1 MGPHGKQVKRSNRIL
16 IAGIVLVCVCKLILV
31 ESLCIVAIPEGMED
45 DRLFVD
51 LAVSILNGEWLGHYN
66 HMTLSKGPF
75 FPLFLAANFL
85 LGLPL
90 KFTEQL
96 LYLVSGIVLLYAL
109 SGTIKNRVLLLV
121 LFVVYAFNPAA
132 ASVASLR
139 VLREGIYPS
148 LTVLVFAGMIGMA
161 LSSEQP
167 TKRLVKWSLLTGI
180 ALSAF
185 WLTREEGAWIIPSI
199 FISIAVSV
207 RQAYRRRGE
216 APIFSRLFVTAFLPW
231 MICVLGL
238 GVVAS
243 INKVK
248 YDIFATNEI
257 KNEPFASAYAAFL
270 RVDHSEPIIVP
281 AGWKARVAVPRSVR
295 DAVAGVSPSFRD
307 IQFDKVGN
315 VWVEMSCRN
324 AKEPC
329 DDMSGGVFLWAL
341 RQAVQK
347 AGYYEDSKK
356 AADYYR
362 KLTNEVNAACDEKR
376 LKCGPKRSSLVP
388 PLRPEHLQEIPSIFL
403 RGVLMVSTF
412 GGAHTGL
419 YPSAPGSPEGMA
431 LFRNLSRGIVS
442 LPAIHEKQV
451 RIRGWVFQPGGEAVD
466 VKVLSDSRNTFVERQ
481 AGEDVVRHFKDP
493 AARNARFH
501 IDAKYYDECR
511 LVFSIKGRILA
522 EASLHERPESFRP
535 FATFNERPL
544 SFKIYDSKTLFVI
557 DESIEVNPNP
567 LMALNKLTDLRIDI
581 LNRIAVTYS
590 EYYRYFGM
598 IALLFYSY
606 ALFLFIRR
614 KTTPLFFINSSLLL
628 AIITRLLLVTVV
640 HVTSFHAMH
649 LLYLSCIHPLMLVF
663 TFLAVADGILYL
675 KHNPLNVSA

>member
-1 MGPHGKQVKRSNRIL
+1 MGPRRKQVKRSNRIL
-16 IAGIVLVCVCKLILV
+16 IAGIALVYVCKLILV
-31 ESLCIVAIPEGMED
+31 ESLRIVAIPGGIED

-66 HMTLSKGPF
+66 HMTLSKDPF

-96 LYLVSGIVLLYAL
+96 LYLLSGIILLYAL
-109 SGTIKNRVLLLV
+109 SGTIKNRFCLLV
-121 LFVVYAFNPAA
+121 LFVIYAFNPAA
-132 ASVASLR
+132 ASVATLR

-185 WLTREEGAWIIPSI
+185 WLTREEGVWIIPSI
-199 FISIAVSV
+199 FVSIVVSV
-207 RQAYRRRGE
+207 LQAYRRRAE
-216 APIFSRLFVTAFLPW
+216 PQFFSRLFVTTLLPW
-231 MICVLGL
+231 MICAL
-238 GVVAS
+238 GVGLVAS

-248 YDIFATNEI
+248 YDIFTTNEI
-257 KNEPFASAYAAFL
+257 KSKPFASAYGAFL
-270 RVDHSEPIIVP
+270 RVDHSEPIVVP
-281 AGWKARVAVPRSVR
+281 TGWQARVSVPRSVR
-295 DAVAGVSPSFRD
+295 NAVAGVSSSFRE

-329 DDMSGGVFLWAL
+329 DDMPGGVFLWAL

-347 AGYYEDSKK
+347 AGYSLDSKI
-356 AADYYR
+356 AANYYQ
-362 KLTNEVNAACDEKR
+362 KLADEINSACDEKR

-388 PLRPEHLQEIPSIFL
+388 PLSPEHLQEIPSIFL

-412 GGAHTGL
+412 DGAHTGL
-419 YPSAPGSPEGMA
+419 YPSAPALPEGLE
-431 LFRNLSRGIVS
+431 LFRNISRGIVS
-442 LPAIHEKQV
+442 PPAIHEKQI
-451 RIRGWVFQPGGEAVD
+451 RIRGWVFRPDDEAVD

-511 LVFSIKGRILA
+511 LVFSIKGRTLA
-522 EASLHERPESFRP
+522 EASLNERPESFRP

-544 SFKIYDSKTLFVI
+544 SFKIYDGKTLFVI
-557 DESIEVNPNP
+557 DESIEINPNP
-567 LMALNKLTDLRIDI
+567 LMALDTLTDLRIDI
-581 LNRIAVTYS
+581 LNRIAAIYS
-590 EYYRYFGM
+590 EYYRYFGI
-598 IALLFYSY
+598 IALIFYSY

-614 KTTPLFFINSSLLL
+614 KTTSFFFINSSLLL
-628 AIITRLLLVTVV
+628 AIVTRLLLVTVV

-663 TFLAVADGILYL
+663 TFLAVTDVILHL
-675 KHNPLNVSA
+675 KRNSLNASA